1 MGEKI
6 LDGLNNYSI
15 QGIGF
20 TDNGNRNFYTTKP
33 ITTIDDFVGMTIRVQ
48 QNNMMIRMVE
58 YLGANAVNVSANEV
72 YSALQTGVC
81 SGGENNINTI
91 LTESYYEVAP
101 YVTLDS
107 HTTGMDVI
115 CMNSDLWNELSAEDQ
130 AIFKEAMA
138 EATAFDREIWNASI
152 EESLKELEAKG
163 ATVYTPS
170 DEVLDSFKAAV
181 QPLYAEYTEKLG
193 SWIEEIN
200 TILAE

>member
-1 MGEKI
+1 
-6 LDGLNNYSI
+6 
-15 QGIGF
+15 
-20 TDNGNRNFYTTKP
+20 
-33 ITTIDDFVGMTIRVQ
+33 
-48 QNNMMIRMVE
+48 
-58 YLGANAVNVSANEV
+58 
-72 YSALQTGVC
+72 
-81 SGGENNINTI
+81 
-91 LTESYYEVAP
+91 
-101 YVTLDS
+101 
-107 HTTGMDVI
+107 
-115 CMNSDLWNELSAEDQ
+115 
-130 AIFKEAMA
+130 MA